1 MKAALLKTAIWAI
14 RLLIERYVAGGL
26 FDRVEQL
33 FIDLLNPKFAGLDG
47 QSKRER
53 VEEAIHTEF
62 GHITELAGSVARQLV
77 ELFWL
82 RFKLAKETD

>member
-1 MKAALLKTAIWAI
+1 MKAALIKTAIWAI
-14 RLLIERYVAGGL
+14 RLLVERYVAGGL

-33 FIDLLNPKFAGLDG
+33 FSDLLDPQFAQIDG

-53 VEEAIHTEF
+53 VEEAIYNEF
-62 GHITELAGSVARQLV
+62 GHITELAGSVARQLI

-82 RFKLAKETD
+82 RVKLTD

>member
-1 MKAALLKTAIWAI
+1 MKAALLKTAVWAI

-33 FIDLLNPKFAGLDG
+33 FVDLMNPKFAELDG

-53 VEEAIHTEF
+53 VEEAIRAEF
-62 GHITELAGSVARQLV
+62 GHITGLAGSVARQLV

-82 RFKLAKETD
+82 RFKLAKEAD